1 MGWGANHFAALLAVY
16 RQRLALD
23 AAAPTLLF
31 GVYALGL
38 MPGLLFAGPLSDRRG
53 RRPLV
58 LPAAT
63 AALAASCVLGGFG
76 HSFPALLGGRFLY
89 GLAAGAVTSPGS
101 VWLFEL
107 SRDVAPAVS
116 ARRAAVAL
124 SAGFGSGPLVT
135 GALAQF
141 APAPTIAP
149 FVVHAAV
156 LAFALLR
163 ALPVAETVAATA
175 AGARSAAA
183 PGAALSGSRTK
194 PATPLLRFDLDG
206 ASWRR
211 FCARV
216 LPMAPW
222 VFAFPSISFAVLP
235 GMFGGALGPAPI
247 ALTGL
252 IGALTLGSG
261 VLAQPLARTLP
272 PERVARRGLLV
283 GAVGLGAGGLAV
295 KTATAPLLF
304 VAAPLLGAAY
314 GICLTAGLRASQAIA
329 PPHARGGLT
338 GLYYVLTY
346 LGFAAPYLFALAGH
360 LWAAPISFAISA
372 ALAAV
377 TAAALPSPSHHLP
390 SPPPARDPLRD
401 PPAAPPRARA

>member
-1 MGWGANHFAALLAVY
+1 MALLLFAVGWGANHFAALLAVY
-16 RQRLALD
+16 RQRLVLD

-107 SRDVAPAVS
+107 SRDVTPAVA

-141 APAPTIAP
+141 APAPTLLP
-149 FVVHAAV
+149 FAVHAAV
-156 LAFALLR
+156 LSVALVR
-163 ALPVAETVAATA
+163 ALAVAETL
-175 AGARSAAA
+175 
-183 PGAALSGSRTK
+183 PALSATRTEA
-194 PATPLLRFDLDG
+194 PAARAPLLRFDLDG
-206 ASWRR
+206 AAWRR
-211 FCARV
+211 FLSQV

-235 GMFGGALGPAPI
+235 NLFGGSLGPAPI

-252 IGALTLGSG
+252 LGAMTLGSG
-261 VLAQPLARTLP
+261 VLAQPLARAASPTQ
-272 PERVARRGLLV
+272 VARRGLLA
-283 GAVGLGAGGLAV
+283 GAVGLGVGGLAV
-295 KTATAPLLF
+295 ATSTAALLF
-304 VAAPLLGAAY
+304 AAAPLLGGAY

-346 LGFAAPYLFALAGH
+346 LGFASPYLFALAGH
-360 LWAAPISFAISA
+360 LWAAPLSFAASA
-372 ALAAV
+372 ALAAL
-377 TAAALPSPSHHLP
+377 TAAALPRGATS
-390 SPPPARDPLRD
+390 
-401 PPAAPPRARA
+401 